1 MDAIFNL
8 MKEFI
13 KFLFFLE
20 YYFFFLIYIYIY
32 IYLQK
37 GPHKNKLFRVKLL
50 DLRAEGLTPTNL
62 LIFFQIYTL
71 LRDP

>member
-8 MKEFI
+8 MKEFM

-32 IYLQK
+32 LKK

-50 DLRAEGLTPTNL
+50 DLSAEGLTLTNL

>member
-8 MKEFI
+8 MKEFM

-20 YYFFFLIYIYIY
+20 YYFFFLKKD
-32 IYLQK
+32 L
-37 GPHKNKLFRVKLL
+37 HKNKLFRVKLL